1 MTVKQFIPATT
12 QDLVKN
18 EILDSLDDFNPEN
31 TYLDIIFIS
40 GDAYVD
46 HPSFGVPLLARY
58 MENQGYK
65 VGIIPQPDW
74 QQKESVKILGRPRLF
89 FGISAGNIDSMLHHY
104 TANKK
109 KRHNDPYSESGN
121 HGKRPNRA
129 TIVYTS
135 LVKSAYKGVKTV
147 IGGIEASI
155 RRFVHYDYWSN
166 KIRRSILFDS
176 KADYLIYGMAE
187 KAILALS
194 KYLEVQSEAQ
204 KNIVCQVRGVCQ
216 IIKKKDLACLK
227 KVEFLPSYRQVKSDK
242 EDYIKAYQ
250 IYSSAN
256 DSNSENSL
264 VQKHGNRYLLAN
276 PAAKPL
282 TTDEMDEIFQLPFIR
297 KAHPMYKGDIPALR
311 TVKWSIISHRGCY
324 GGCSFCAL
332 GMHQGMIVQS
342 RSKSSIV
349 SEVKALI
356 LDPEFKGVI
365 SDIGG
370 PTANMY
376 GTYCKIDGKRREC
389 KRESCLYPEICKNLF
404 FGQNEMLKI
413 WEELKKVSEINH
425 VFVASGVRFDLALKD
440 KRYLKQLLQGHVSG
454 QMKVAPEHVCSHVL
468 NLMHKPPIR
477 VFNRFL
483 KLFRKYG
490 SKKLFLVPYMIS
502 SHPGSTLKD
511 MKAVRSYLEHNNL
524 ALEQAQ
530 DFIPIPMTRS
540 TVMFYSG
547 IDPGSGKKVFVEK
560 TARGK
565 LKQRYSI
572 SSGKKRR

>member
-1 MTVKQFIPATT
+1 MAGTRFIPATT

-18 EILDSLDDFNPEN
+18 GILASLNDFNSEK

-58 MENQGYK
+58 MQSKGYK
-65 VGIIPQPDW
+65 VGIIPQPHW
-74 QQKESVKILGRPRLF
+74 QKKESVKILGRPRLF

-109 KRHNDPYSESGN
+109 KRHNDPYSESGK

-129 TIVYTS
+129 TMVYTS
-135 LVKSAYKGVKTV
+135 LVKSAYKGVTTV
-147 IGGIEASI
+147 VGGIEASI
-155 RRFVHYDYWSN
+155 RRFAHYDYWSD

-187 KAILALS
+187 KAILALT
-194 KYLEVQSEAQ
+194 KYLEAQS
-204 KNIVCQVRGVCQ
+204 KVNKDGVCQVRGVCQ
-216 IIKKKDLACLK
+216 IVKKEELAHLTEL
-227 KVEFLPSYRQVKSDK
+227 VFLPSYQQIKSDK
-242 EDYIKAYQ
+242 KEYIKAYL
-250 IYSSAN
+250 IYNSTNNSS
-256 DSNSENSL
+256 SENRL

-282 TTDEMDEIFQLPFIR
+282 TTDEMDEIFQLPFLR
-297 KAHPMYKGDIPALR
+297 KAHPMYKGDIPALL

-342 RSKSSIV
+342 RSKVSII
-349 SEVKALI
+349 SEVEALI
-356 LDPEFKGVI
+356 RDPEFKGVI

-376 GTYCKIDGKRREC
+376 ATYCEINGKQKGC
-389 KRESCLYPEICKNLF
+389 KRDSCLYPEICKNLVF
-404 FGQNEMLKI
+404 DQKEMLEI
-413 WEELKKVSEINH
+413 WKKLEKNSEINH
-425 VFVASGVRFDLALKD
+425 VFVASGVRFDLAVEDRK
-440 KRYLKQLLQGHVSG
+440 YLKQLLQSHVSG
-454 QMKVAPEHVCSHVL
+454 QMKVAPEHVCNHVL
-468 NLMHKPPIR
+468 SLMHKPPKH

-490 SKKLFLVPYMIS
+490 NKKLFLIPYMIS

-511 MKAVRSYLEHNNL
+511 MKAVRSYLERNGL

-540 TVMFYSG
+540 TVMYYSE
-547 IDPGSGKKVFVEK
+547 IDPDNGKKVFVER

-565 LKQRYSI
+565 LKQRFSI
-572 SSGKKRR
+572 SPCKKRR